1 MGAFKT
7 VDAIKTVAILGA
19 GNMGQGI
26 AQVFAQAGR
35 QVNLLDVDGPAL
47 DRALLRIRENIG
59 TCVEGNLLSPE
70 VGNAALTLIR
80 PVLGLTQALQGV
92 DYVVE
97 AVVENLDLK
106 KQLFR
111 DADSLCPP
119 DVIITSNTSSFK
131 IADIAS
137 DMRHPER
144 AVTTHFW
151 MPAHIIPIV
160 EVVGGDRA
168 DPAAVQV
175 CCELLSE
182 VGKKPV
188 LVRKDVP
195 GFVGN
200 RMQHALVRE
209 AISIVEQGIAT
220 AEDVDTVAKLSF
232 GARLPTTGPLES
244 MDLAGLDLL
253 LSIHN
258 YLLRDLCRDTQPSPL
273 LQRLVAQ
280 GKLGTK
286 TGQGFR
292 RWTAQEIEVT
302 RRARD
307 VDLISRMRDLVCNE

>member
-1 MGAFKT
+1 MGAFKA
-7 VDAIKTVAILGA
+7 VDAIKTVAVLGA

-35 QVNLLDVDGPAL
+35 RVNLLDVDGPTL
-47 DRALLRIRENIG
+47 ERALLRIRENIA

-70 VGNAALTLIR
+70 MGDVALTLIR
-80 PVLGLTQALQGV
+80 PVVGLAQALREA

-97 AVVENLDLK
+97 AVIEDLPLK

-111 DADSLCPP
+111 EADSLCPP

-137 DMRHPER
+137 HMTHPER

-160 EVVGGDRA
+160 EVVGGDKA

-232 GARLPTTGPLES
+232 GARLPVTGPLES

-253 LSIHN
+253 LNIHDH
-258 YLLRDLCRDTQPSPL
+258 LLKDLCRDTQPSPL
-273 LQRLVAQ
+273 LRKLVAE

-292 RWTAQEIEVT
+292 KWTTDEIEGV
-302 RRARD
+302 RRAREA
-307 VDLISRMRDLVCNE
+307 DLIARMRDLACNK